1 MRHAKAEP
9 FASTDH
15 ERALTERGIRAA
27 RDAGRHLA
35 QTGVLP
41 DHVVVSSAVRAQATW
56 TAAAEGLASWESVAS
71 SADPED
77 AEGPGSPGSPGGP
90 EGSATVR
97 IDEAVYSGSADV
109 VLDALRALPADARV
123 AAFIGHNPSAGEVVN
138 QLDDGDGDPDAIH
151 QMLHGFPAGAL
162 VVYEVEVPWSELGEQ
177 TGRVSDFYV
186 GQG

>member
-71 SADPED
+71 SAGPED
-77 AEGPGSPGSPGGP
+77 SGGP
-90 EGSATVR
+90 DGSATVR

-123 AAFIGHNPSAGEVVN
+123 AAFIGHNPSAGEIVN
-138 QLDDGDGDPDAIH
+138 QLDDGDGDPEAIH